1 MYCSRVALGLSLV
14 SLTVASAGCQRKS
27 YKMPSGSMF
36 PSIPAGATIVADTSV
51 NVPARGDVFAF
62 KYPEHPEQS
71 FVKRVVAVPGET
83 VTTKGRTLLV
93 DGRARPTC
101 VVGRH
106 SYAEDNGSKHDG
118 ELVLESDGTSRYLL
132 FFEADTAAAGEGGPW
147 KVKAGEY
154 FVMGDNRNNSH
165 DSRMWF
171 GGQGGGV
178 PTTHLQGKIKA
189 PALALP
195 TGAGELE
202 PALAK
207 CKKEL
212 GA

>member
-1 MYCSRVALGLSLV
+1 MSCSRVALTLSLLA
-14 SLTVASAGCQRKS
+14 LTVASAGCQRKS

-36 PSIPAGATIVADTSV
+36 PSIPAGAAIVADTSV
-51 NVPARGDVFAF
+51 KVPARGDVFVF

-71 FVKRVVAVPGET
+71 FVKRVVALPGET

-106 SYAEDNGSKHDG
+106 SYADVDGSKHEG
-118 ELVLESDGTSRYLL
+118 ELVLEGDGTSSYLL
-132 FFEADTAAAGEGGPW
+132 FFEADSAAASEGGPW

-178 PTTHLQGKIKA
+178 PTNNLQGKLKA

-195 TGAGELE
+195 TGASGLL

-207 CKKEL
+207 CTKEL